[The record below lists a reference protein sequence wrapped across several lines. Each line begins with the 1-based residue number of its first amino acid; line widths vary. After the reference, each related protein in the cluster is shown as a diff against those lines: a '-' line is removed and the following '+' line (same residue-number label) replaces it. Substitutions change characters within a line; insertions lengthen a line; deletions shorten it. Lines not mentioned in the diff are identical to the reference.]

1 MKGWTPEALRSVCGN
16 KHALVIEK
24 LKRENILL
32 QYYMWNRFLLNARKG
47 SEMLGSSTLKAK
59 NINLKEDYSI

>member
-1 MKGWTPEALRSVCGN
+1 MKGWTPEPLRSVCGN

>member
-1 MKGWTPEALRSVCGN
+1 MKGWTPEPLRSVCGN
-16 KHALVIEK
+16 EHALVIEK

-32 QYYMWNRFLLNARKG
+32 QYYMRIRFLLNARKG
-47 SEMLGSSTLKAK
+47 SAMLGSSTLKAK

>member
-1 MKGWTPEALRSVCGN
+1 MKGWTPEPLRSVCGN
-16 KHALVIEK
+16 EHALVIEK

-32 QYYMWNRFLLNARKG
+32 EYYMWIRFLLNARKG
-47 SEMLGSSTLKAK
+47 SVMLGSSTLKAK